1 MFMRTD
7 SHATLTASMGTM
19 VLVAE
24 VVDRKRHEDVRS
36 WSLVC
41 AGNSQ
46 AFEDLYRAH
55 VDALFVFCL
64 RRLGVFQ
71 DAEDVVART
80 FEELWKQR
88 HRVQCDEERGLRPWL
103 YTVARRQ
110 CGRVQTSGETVTD
123 ITDVLVGSGVDVV
136 VEDVLNEH
144 AQSALLDAM
153 DRLNDQDRQL
163 AAYSFVEGLSS
174 SQIAQRVGRPAS
186 TIRSR
191 LGVIRSQLEIQ
202 LRRAGYGPAGESH
215 D

>member
-7 SHATLTASMGTM
+7 SQATLAASMGTM
-19 VLVAE
+19 SLVAE
-24 VVDRKRHEDVRS
+24 VVDRKRHEDVHA

-41 AGNSQ
+41 AGDSH

-110 CGRVQTSGETVTD
+110 CGRVQAAGEIVTDVTD
-123 ITDVLVGSGVDVV
+123 ILVGPGVDVV

-153 DRLNDQDRQL
+153 DRLSGQDREV
-163 AAYSFVEGLSS
+163 AAYSFVDGLSS
-174 SQIAQRVGRPAS
+174 SQIAKRVGRPAS

-191 LGVIRSQLEIQ
+191 LGVIRSQLESD
-202 LRRAGYGPAGESH
+202 LRRAGYGPGGESH